1 MTHFV
6 AAGHLFSEPVLR
18 TDASDLARLLRL
30 PSSARN
36 PESLS
41 SSSSVCP
48 ESSQDKPFGGLKLGL
63 NLLLLVYFLE
73 TFLLITS
80 LLASTSSEMF
90 SFSLSPSKLV
100 ISIAGLSEVVI
111 ISVIFVVVVPSDV
124 VLDVVEDVVV
134 EVNED
139 VVVEVDEDDLLDIV
153 EEVVV
158 DVVTSVVFVVIGLS
172 EIVG

>member
-6 AAGHLFSEPVLR
+6 AAGHLFSEPVLK

-48 ESSQDKPFGGLKLGL
+48 GSSQEKPFGGLKLGL
-63 NLLLLVYFLE
+63 NLLLLVYFLA

-80 LLASTSSEMF
+80 LLASTSSRMF
-90 SFSLSPSKLV
+90 TLSLSPSKLV
-100 ISIAGLSEVVI
+100 ISIAGLSDVVI
-111 ISVIFVVVVPSDV
+111 ISVIFVFVVPSDI

-134 EVNED
+134 EAVD
-139 VVVEVDEDDLLDIV
+139 VL
-153 EEVVV
+153 EVVV
-158 DVVTSVVFVVIGLS
+158 DVGTSVVFVVIGLFD
-172 EIVG
+172 IVG